1 MISKRILI
9 ISGEPSGDLQAS
21 LLAANLK
28 QLDNQIEIYAVGG
41 EHLKKTGAQIIHDIK
56 DLSVLGLFDVLRK
69 LDKFKALM
77 RFILEEI
84 ERLKP
89 EAIIFVDFSGF
100 NLRLAKK
107 INNKIK
113 TIYYISPQ
121 VWASRQGR
129 VATIKKYIQKLIVIF
144 RFEHDFY
151 KKFGIEAEFVGHPML
166 DVGRPTLEKQK
177 ALAEF
182 GLTETAPIFA
192 LLPGSRV
199 SEVKKILPIMAKSAS
214 IIRETI
220 PEAQFVVAKV
230 AHIDAKIYEK
240 ILAKQTGLINQTRTG
255 IPQHTCRGAI
265 YGARNNTTTHDVE
278 APFIPPEGTRR
289 PPCRGVIYDARNN
302 ATARTVGA
310 RFIAPE
316 DKQLSYCFK
325 LIESQPYDCINV
337 ADFVL
342 VASGTATLET
352 AIMAKPN
359 VIIYKMGLLNY
370 MLYRPMIKVPYI
382 GMENIVAGKMLAP
395 EFIQFKAK
403 PKVIASTVL
412 NIFMNKE
419 RLDELQ
425 KDFRELKERL
435 GPPNA
440 PLRAAESIL
449 SFLK

>member
-1 MISKRILI
+1 MEIKKRIFI
-9 ISGEPSGDLQAS
+9 ICGEPSGDLQAS
-21 LLAANLK
+21 LLASNLK

-41 EHLKKTGAQIIHDIK
+41 EHLKKAGAQIIHDIK

-69 LDKFKALM
+69 LDKFNALM

-100 NLRLAKK
+100 NLRLAKE

-129 VATIKKYIQKLIVIF
+129 VETIKKYIQKLIVIF

-151 KKFGIEAEFVGHPML
+151 KKFGIDAEFAGHPLIEIIKPSM
-166 DVGRPTLEKQK
+166 EKQK

-182 GLTETAPIFA
+182 GLKETAPIFA
-192 LLPGSRV
+192 LLPGSRI

-214 IIRETI
+214 IIRRKI
-220 PEAQFVVAKV
+220 PEAQFIISKV
-230 AHIDAKIYEK
+230 NHIDAETYE
-240 ILAKQTGLINQTRTG
+240 
-255 IPQHTCRGAI
+255 AI
-265 YGARNNTTTHDVE
+265 ISSSLRACARRHCEEPLSASGDE
-278 APFIPPEGTRR
+278 AISLLKRDCFVTEEKTKVP
-289 PPCRGVIYDARNN
+289 RNDD
-302 ATARTVGA
+302 
-310 RFIAPE
+310 I
-316 DKQLSYCFK
+316 FK
-325 LIESQPYDCINV
+325 LIESKPYDCLNA

-352 AIMAKPN
+352 AIMSKPN
-359 VIIYKMGLLNY
+359 VVIYKMGLLNY
-370 MLYRPMIKVPYI
+370 LLYRPMIKVPYI

-403 PKVIASTVL
+403 PKAIAAAVL

-419 RLDELQ
+419 RLDELE
-425 KDFRELKERL
+425 KDFKELKERL

-440 PLRAAESIL
+440 PHRAAESIL
-449 SFLK
+449 LFLK